1 MPAANSQHE
10 SNNWVGQREH
20 TNKKSIQL
28 SILSVNEIVYISWA
42 GWSCP
47 LFFFFIICYYCC
59 CHSIHL
65 FRFVR
70 LRSMRANNGIQIDF
84 LFLVLMAKQKNKKN
98 CGQQS
103 NYRYW

>member
-47 LFFFFIICYYCC
+47 LFFFIICCYC

>member
-47 LFFFFIICYYCC
+47 PLNSLISVCTTAVNAC
-59 CHSIHL
+59 
-65 FRFVR
+65 
-70 LRSMRANNGIQIDF
+70 Q
-84 LFLVLMAKQKNKKN
+84 
-98 CGQQS
+98 
-103 NYRYW
+103 

>member
-1 MPAANSQHE
+1 M
-10 SNNWVGQREH
+10 
-20 TNKKSIQL
+20 KL
-28 SILSVNEIVYISWA
+28 SILA
-42 GWSCP
+42 GQVEVVR
-47 LFFFFIICYYCC
+47 
-59 CHSIHL
+59 HSIHL

-103 NYRYW
+103 NYRY